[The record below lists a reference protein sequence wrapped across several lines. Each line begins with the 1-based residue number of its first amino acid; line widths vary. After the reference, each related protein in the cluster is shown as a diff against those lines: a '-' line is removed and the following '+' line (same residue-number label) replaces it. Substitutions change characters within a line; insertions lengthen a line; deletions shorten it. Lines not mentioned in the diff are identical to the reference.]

1 MATLPSLRT
10 EIMVVPWN
18 VKCGLDMFINLSLKV
33 IFKLLLVAKEAKP
46 FLS

>member
-1 MATLPSLRT
+1 
-10 EIMVVPWN
+10 
-18 VKCGLDMFINLSLKV
+18 MFINLSLKV